1 MSLRSRF
8 RWAVLA
14 VTIVAFMQTHLHR
27 LAFASLIPIFV
38 ADLGLSYAAAGT
50 IQTAYFWTYALAQ
63 VPVGLLTDRWGAR
76 RVMLACTTLLAFGG
90 IAFAAS
96 GTYAALLLSRMV
108 VGLGAAA
115 VWVPGML
122 LIAHWFPSSE
132 RGRAAGL
139 MSAGGGVG
147 GTLGLVLVPVLAAAL
162 GWRVAY
168 AIAVVPSLITL
179 VLIAT
184 LIRNPRERAAASP
197 ARRSAQGSLR
207 RVLAVRAMWPLN
219 INVIFSYGGYFS
231 FITFLPSFLVRGLGL
246 SQGQA
251 GVVTGL
257 VTAGTIVSWP
267 LAGML
272 SDRLGRRRPVFL
284 FSQFVS
290 LLALLVFALLAP
302 GMGLATVAITAFLT
316 GVLVGGLI
324 LPFVMVVD
332 YVPRE
337 LAATAAGV
345 TNGACFLGAM
355 ILPIVLGRIVDVTGS
370 FPIAFLVAAGVQAV
384 ACVAALFVTEPAR
397 DPIAG
402 L

>member
-1 MSLRSRF
+1 MSLRARY
-8 RWAVLA
+8 RWTVLS

-27 LAFASLIPIFV
+27 LGFASLIPVFV

-76 RVMLACTTLLAFGG
+76 RVMLICTSLLTLGG
-90 IAFAAS
+90 LAFAAS

-122 LIAHWFPSSE
+122 LIAQWFPSAE

-147 GTLGLVLVPVLAAAL
+147 GTLGLVLVPVLAEAL
-162 GWRVAY
+162 GWRLAY
-168 AIAVVPSLITL
+168 ATTVVPSLITL
-179 VLIAT
+179 ALIAV
-184 LIRNPRERAAASP
+184 LIRNPRERATAP
-197 ARRSAQGSLR
+197 TRRAVQGSLR
-207 RVLAVRAMWPLN
+207 RVLAVQAMWPLN

-251 GVVTGL
+251 GVVTAL
-257 VTAGTIVSWP
+257 VTVGTVISWP
-267 LAGML
+267 LAGIL

-290 LLALLVFALLAP
+290 LLALLVFALVAP
-302 GMGLATVAITAFLT
+302 HMGLLTVSLTALATGL
-316 GVLVGGLI
+316 LVGGLI

-332 YVPRE
+332 YVPRD
-337 LAATAAGV
+337 LAATAAGL

-355 ILPIVLGRIVDVTGS
+355 ILPIALGRIVDVTGS
-370 FPIAFLVAAGVQAV
+370 FSIAFLVAAGVQAV
-384 ACVAALFVTEPAR
+384 AFVAALFVTEPSR
-397 DPIAG
+397 DSIES